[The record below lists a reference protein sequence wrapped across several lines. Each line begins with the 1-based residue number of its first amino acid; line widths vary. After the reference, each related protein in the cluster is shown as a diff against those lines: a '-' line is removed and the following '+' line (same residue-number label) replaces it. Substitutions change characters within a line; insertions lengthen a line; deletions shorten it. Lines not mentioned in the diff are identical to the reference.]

1 MHGSIMRL
9 VESYGYGYGVL
20 SPVLRTTLVY
30 ATIPVVFTILGAALA
45 AYWPRVA
52 GWRTYVLHLAAG
64 VVFSVVAVELL
75 PEIARR
81 GLIGD
86 VIIGFAAGIITM
98 VAVDEVM
105 DRIRAR
111 TEKESNANAPVNSS
125 SQSRKGTEPRD
136 VTGLAVAVG
145 VDFVLD
151 GLLLGVGFAAGAR
164 IGILLALAEAVEQ
177 LAVGMALAVEL
188 RAAGSNALKALLL
201 AGGLSL
207 LVYISALVGGTLLS
221 HLGGA
226 PMEAILSFGLAAL
239 LYLVTEELLR
249 EAHEEGETRIG
260 TALFFAGFLLFLIV
274 GMTLG

>member
-1 MHGSIMRL
+1 MSI
-9 VESYGYGYGVL
+9 L
-20 SPVLRTTLVY
+20 SNVLRTTLLY
-30 ATIPVVFTILGAALA
+30 ATIPVAFTIIGSALA

-52 GWRTYVLHLAAG
+52 GWRTYVLYLAAG

-81 GLIGD
+81 ALVTD
-86 VIIGFAAGIITM
+86 VVIGFAAGIITM
-98 VAVDEVM
+98 IAVDEVM
-105 DRIRAR
+105 DRITAR
-111 TEKESNANAPVNSS
+111 GKPESKVYALPPEVAET
-125 SQSRKGTEPRD
+125 RKRPPEN

-145 VDFVLD
+145 VDFILD

-177 LAVGMALAVEL
+177 LAVGMALATEL
-188 RAAGSNALKALLL
+188 RAAGSSSLRTVFLSGVLALLVYVSAL
-201 AGGLSL
+201 AGGT
-207 LVYISALVGGTLLS
+207 VLS
-221 HLGGA
+221 HLGNA

-260 TALFFAGFLLFLIV
+260 TSLFFAGFLLFLII

>member
-1 MHGSIMRL
+1 M
-9 VESYGYGYGVL
+9 
-20 SPVLRTTLVY
+20 
-30 ATIPVVFTILGAALA
+30 
-45 AYWPRVA
+45 
-52 GWRTYVLHLAAG
+52 
-64 VVFSVVAVELL
+64 AVELL

-81 GLIGD
+81 GLVAD

-105 DRIRAR
+105 DRIRAQGR
-111 TEKESNANAPVNSS
+111 KDLSANVLPDPSERKRNSES
-125 SQSRKGTEPRD
+125 RD

-151 GLLLGVGFAAGAR
+151 GLLLGVGFAAGTR

-188 RAAGSNALKALLL
+188 RAAGSTAVRALGLSGA
-201 AGGLSL
+201 LSL
-207 LVYISALVGGTLLS
+207 LVYVSALAGGTILS

-274 GMTLG
+274 GMTMG

>member
-1 MHGSIMRL
+1 M
-9 VESYGYGYGVL
+9 
-20 SPVLRTTLVY
+20 
-30 ATIPVVFTILGAALA
+30 
-45 AYWPRVA
+45 
-52 GWRTYVLHLAAG
+52 HLAAG

-81 GLIGD
+81 ALITD

-98 VAVDEVM
+98 VAVDEIM
-105 DRIRAR
+105 DRIRERAS
-111 TEKESNANAPVNSS
+111 KNSASNERAKSPA
-125 SQSRKGTEPRD
+125 EPGRDSETRD
-136 VTGLAVAVG
+136 VTGLAIAIG

-177 LAVGMALAVEL
+177 LAVGMAFAVEL
-188 RAAGSNALKALLL
+188 RAAGSTAVRALLL
-201 AGGLSL
+201 SGALSL
-207 LVYISALVGGTLLS
+207 LVYVSAVAGGTILS
-221 HLGGA
+221 NLGGA

>member
-1 MHGSIMRL
+1 M
-9 VESYGYGYGVL
+9 
-20 SPVLRTTLVY
+20 LRTTLLY
-30 ATIPVVFTILGAALA
+30 ATIPVIFTIIGAALA
-45 AYWPRVA
+45 GYWPRVA

-75 PEIARR
+75 PEITRR
-81 GLIGD
+81 ALVSD
-86 VIIGFAAGIITM
+86 VIIGFGAGIITM
-98 VAVDEVM
+98 IAVDELM

-111 TEKESNANAPVNSS
+111 KKSGAESERSPTLAAGSGNAGPPEGVA
-125 SQSRKGTEPRD
+125 
-136 VTGLAVAVG
+136 GLIVAVG

-177 LAVGMALAVEL
+177 LAVGMALVLEL
-188 RAAGSNALKALLL
+188 RAAGWTAARALLL
-201 AGGLSL
+201 SGALAL
-207 LVYISALVGGTLLS
+207 LVYVSAVAGGTVLS
-221 HLGGA
+221 HLGDA
-226 PMEAILSFGLAAL
+226 PMEGILSFGLAAL

-260 TALFFAGFLLFLIV
+260 TALFFAGFLAFLVI

>member
-1 MHGSIMRL
+1 M
-9 VESYGYGYGVL
+9 
-20 SPVLRTTLVY
+20 
-30 ATIPVVFTILGAALA
+30 
-45 AYWPRVA
+45 
-52 GWRTYVLHLAAG
+52 
-64 VVFSVVAVELL
+64 FSVVAVELL

-81 GLIGD
+81 ALITD

-98 VAVDEVM
+98 VAVDEIM
-105 DRIRAR
+105 DRIRERAS
-111 TEKESNANAPVNSS
+111 KNSASNERAKSPA
-125 SQSRKGTEPRD
+125 EPGRDSETRD
-136 VTGLAVAVG
+136 VTGLAIAIG

-177 LAVGMALAVEL
+177 LAVGMAFAVEL
-188 RAAGSNALKALLL
+188 RAAGSTAVRALLL
-201 AGGLSL
+201 SGALSL
-207 LVYISALVGGTLLS
+207 LVYVSAVAGGTILS
-221 HLGGA
+221 NLGGA

>member
-1 MHGSIMRL
+1 M
-9 VESYGYGYGVL
+9 
-20 SPVLRTTLVY
+20 SPILRTTLLY
-30 ATIPVVFTILGAALA
+30 ATIPVVFTIIGAALA

-52 GWRTYVLHLAAG
+52 TWRTYVLHLAAG

-81 GLIGD
+81 ALVTD

-98 VAVDEVM
+98 IAVDEAM

-111 TEKESNANAPVNSS
+111 GRRESDPDGPVGKSSRSKEVS
-125 SQSRKGTEPRD
+125 EPRD
-136 VTGLAVAVG
+136 VTGLEVAVG

-177 LAVGMALAVEL
+177 LAVGMALAAEL
-188 RAAGSNALKALLL
+188 RAAGSTAVRALVLS
-201 AGGLSL
+201 GGLSL
-207 LVYISALVGGTLLS
+207 LVYVSALAGGTVLS

-226 PMEAILSFGLAAL
+226 SMEIILSFGLAAL

-274 GMTLG
+274 GMTIG

>member
-1 MHGSIMRL
+1 M
-9 VESYGYGYGVL
+9 
-20 SPVLRTTLVY
+20 
-30 ATIPVVFTILGAALA
+30 FTIVGASLA

-52 GWRTYVLHLAAG
+52 EWRTYVLHLAAG

-75 PEIARR
+75 PEITRR
-81 GLIGD
+81 GLIID
-86 VIIGFAAGIITM
+86 VIIGFAGGILTM
-98 VAVDEVM
+98 ILVDEAM
-105 DRIRAR
+105 DRIRAAAGKR
-111 TEKESNANAPVNSS
+111 SS
-125 SQSRKGTEPRD
+125 SGVLAPDSAPSGSQASSEG
-136 VTGLAVAVG
+136 VSGLAVAVG
-145 VDFVLD
+145 VDFILD

-177 LAVGMALAVEL
+177 LAVGMALAVEM
-188 RAAGSNALKALLL
+188 RAAGTSSLRTVLFSGGLALLVYVSAL
-201 AGGLSL
+201 AGGT
-207 LVYISALVGGTLLS
+207 VLS

-260 TALFFAGFLLFLIV
+260 TALFFAGFLAFLIV

>member
-1 MHGSIMRL
+1 MIDRHRIVNGDSSI
-9 VESYGYGYGVL
+9 L
-20 SPVLRTTLVY
+20 SGVLRTTLLY
-30 ATIPVVFTILGAALA
+30 ATIPVVFTIAGSALGAC
-45 AYWPRVA
+45 WPRVA
-52 GWRTYVLHLAAG
+52 GWRIYVLHLAAG

-75 PEIARR
+75 PEIVRR
-81 GLIGD
+81 ALVTD
-86 VIIGFAAGIITM
+86 VVIGFAAGIITM

-111 TEKESNANAPVNSS
+111 TTAQSESRPHRSALTGVS
-125 SQSRKGTEPRD
+125 KGADASED

-177 LAVGMALAVEL
+177 LAVGIALAVEL
-188 RAAGSNALKALLL
+188 RVAGSSALRALLISGAL
-201 AGGLSL
+201 AL
-207 LVYISALVGGTLLS
+207 LVYVSAFAGGTVLS
-221 HLGGA
+221 HLSGA

-260 TALFFAGFLLFLIV
+260 TAFFFAGFLAFLVV

>member
-1 MHGSIMRL
+1 
-9 VESYGYGYGVL
+9 
-20 SPVLRTTLVY
+20 
-30 ATIPVVFTILGAALA
+30 
-45 AYWPRVA
+45 
-52 GWRTYVLHLAAG
+52 
-64 VVFSVVAVELL
+64 VELL

-81 GLIGD
+81 ALVTD

-98 VAVDEVM
+98 IAVDEAM

-111 TEKESNANAPVNSS
+111 RGRESDANVSVGKSPR
-125 SQSRKGTEPRD
+125 SREVSEPRD

-177 LAVGMALAVEL
+177 LAVGMALAAEL
-188 RAAGSNALKALLL
+188 RAAGSTAVRALLL
-201 AGGLSL
+201 SGTLSL
-207 LVYISALVGGTLLS
+207 LVYASALAGGTVLS

-226 PMEAILSFGLAAL
+226 SMEIILSFGLAAL

-274 GMTLG
+274 GMTIG

>member
-1 MHGSIMRL
+1 M
-9 VESYGYGYGVL
+9 
-20 SPVLRTTLVY
+20 
-30 ATIPVVFTILGAALA
+30 
-45 AYWPRVA
+45 
-52 GWRTYVLHLAAG
+52 LHLAAG

-81 GLIGD
+81 GLVAD

-105 DRIRAR
+105 DRIRAQGR
-111 TEKESNANAPVNSS
+111 KDLSANVLPDPSERKRNSES
-125 SQSRKGTEPRD
+125 RD

-151 GLLLGVGFAAGAR
+151 GLLLGVGFAAGTR

-188 RAAGSNALKALLL
+188 RAAGSTAVRALGLSGA
-201 AGGLSL
+201 LSL
-207 LVYISALVGGTLLS
+207 LVYVSALAGGTILS

-274 GMTLG
+274 GMTMG

>member
-1 MHGSIMRL
+1 M
-9 VESYGYGYGVL
+9 
-20 SPVLRTTLVY
+20 SPILRTTLLY
-30 ATIPVVFTILGAALA
+30 ATIPVVFTIIGAALA

-81 GLIGD
+81 ALVTD

-105 DRIRAR
+105 DRIRTR
-111 TEKESNANAPVNSS
+111 G
-125 SQSRKGTEPRD
+125 KGDSEAGVAAGRSPQRRYVREPRD
-136 VTGLAVAVG
+136 VTGLAFAVG

-164 IGILLALAEAVEQ
+164 IGTLLALAVAVEQ
-177 LAVGMALAVEL
+177 LAIGMALVVEL
-188 RAAGSNALKALLL
+188 RAAGSTAIRALVLSGA
-201 AGGLSL
+201 LSL
-207 LVYISALVGGTLLS
+207 LVYASAFAGGTVLS

-226 PMEAILSFGLAAL
+226 SMEIILSFGLAAL

-249 EAHEEGETRIG
+249 VAHEAAETRMG

>member
-1 MHGSIMRL
+1 M
-9 VESYGYGYGVL
+9 
-20 SPVLRTTLVY
+20 
-30 ATIPVVFTILGAALA
+30 
-45 AYWPRVA
+45 
-52 GWRTYVLHLAAG
+52 
-64 VVFSVVAVELL
+64 AVELL

-81 GLIGD
+81 GLVTD

-98 VAVDEVM
+98 VAVDEIM

-111 TEKESNANAPVNSS
+111 TKNESDANPPGASPSQPRKNS
-125 SQSRKGTEPRD
+125 EPRD

-145 VDFVLD
+145 VDFILD

-188 RAAGSNALKALLL
+188 RAAGSTAMRALLL
-201 AGGLSL
+201 SGALSL
-207 LVYISALVGGTLLS
+207 LVYLSALAGGTVLS

-226 PMEAILSFGLAAL
+226 SMEAILSFGLAAL